1 MKFNSTYIPHIRNLN
16 TKRKRRPR
24 RHRKWQKFYS
34 NKLWKQLREQK
45 LNDQPICE
53 ICLMSGIITPATEV
67 HHLEFISWFDT
78 EEERWKKFL
87 DYNNLM
93 SLCHNCHQTIHS
105 NTK

>member
-53 ICLMSGIITPATEV
+53 ICLMSGIITPATET
-67 HHLEFISWFDT
+67 HHTVAFSRGET
-78 EEERWKKFL
+78 EEEQWKLFL

-93 SLCHNCHQTIHS
+93 SICTQCHRQIHY
-105 NTK
+105 NN